1 MMARTHLVLSL
12 LLALLFI
19 ERLPDLLWFLFGAL
33 LPDIDDSLEEE
44 DLSGNEKA
52 EMKSLLAT
60 IEVEK
65 KALERLQ
72 ADQNMAIAKFNQ
84 LLEDTKQRLG
94 IK

>member
-1 MMARTHLVLSL
+1 
-12 LLALLFI
+12 
-19 ERLPDLLWFLFGAL
+19 
-33 LPDIDDSLEEE
+33 
-44 DLSGNEKA
+44 
-52 EMKSLLAT
+52 
-60 IEVEK
+60 VEK